1 MNDDFNTPLTIATLF
16 ELVSIVNTLNSSK
29 TVGNLSEKTFKK
41 LQNNFHGFVSD
52 VLGLEGKSNEQ
63 RDDKS
68 EKLVELVLAMRAE
81 AKSNKDYTLSD
92 KIRDDLSKIGVV
104 IKDGKDGTT
113 YTIT

>member
-1 MNDDFNTPLTIATLF
+1 M
-16 ELVSIVNTLNSSK
+16 SIVNTLNSSK

-41 LQNNFHGFVSD
+41 LQNNFPGFVSD
-52 VLGLEGKSNEQ
+52 VLGLEGKSNEH